1 MTDERM
7 APLELVERDADGG
20 LVREVPAF
28 AAERPM
34 ERKVEAAAGAAKSL
48 PRACPG
54 PDRGLTRGRALA
66 AEDGPEGRPARAA
79 LGDARGPD
87 RARDPAAR
95 EGQLPA
101 ELPRAAQDRAEGLG
115 GRHSRQAPVHGVSTR
130 AVDDRR
136 RAPWAGRASRRAG
149 ACPGPDPG

>member
-20 LVREVPAF
+20 LVREVLAF

-54 PDRGLTRGRALA
+54 PAPGL
-66 AEDGPEGRPARAA
+66 
-79 LGDARGPD
+79 
-87 RARDPAAR
+87 
-95 EGQLPA
+95 
-101 ELPRAAQDRAEGLG
+101 
-115 GRHSRQAPVHGVSTR
+115 
-130 AVDDRR
+130 
-136 RAPWAGRASRRAG
+136 
-149 ACPGPDPG
+149 PGPDPGLPRA

>member
-34 ERKVEAAAGAAKSL
+34 ERKVVGGCGRREEPAPGL

-54 PDRGLTRGRALA
+54 PAPGL
-66 AEDGPEGRPARAA
+66 
-79 LGDARGPD
+79 
-87 RARDPAAR
+87 
-95 EGQLPA
+95 
-101 ELPRAAQDRAEGLG
+101 
-115 GRHSRQAPVHGVSTR
+115 
-130 AVDDRR
+130 
-136 RAPWAGRASRRAG
+136 
-149 ACPGPDPG
+149 GPDPGASARR